1 MTQAISRASQAKS
14 LTLANSINAIE
25 LGSTVPFYIDEFRL
39 WNATLADETIQKIF
53 YVTSMVI
60 IKFNDILP

>member
-1 MTQAISRASQAKS
+1 

-25 LGSTVPFYIDEFRL
+25 LGGSTVPFYIDEFRL

-53 YVTSMVI
+53 YVI
-60 IKFNDILP
+60 DGNNKI